1 MVRIEVFE
9 LWKGRQQV
17 GAGQE
22 QYRIQTI
29 ALDKPDNCKT
39 VCSRLVKHEFINF
52 KGERILITSKNTKG
66 FVR

>member
-1 MVRIEVFE
+1 MVKIEVFE
-9 LWKGRQQV
+9 LWKGRRV

-29 ALDKPDNCKT
+29 ALDKPDNCET

-52 KGERILITSKNTKG
+52 QGERILITNKNTKG
-66 FVR
+66 FVQ